1 MTVGGDLTDGV
12 HRRRHDLQVLYDAK
26 RLGTVLFQFPPSF
39 EPSPAS
45 IAIVEE
51 CRALLLPEF
60 PMAIEFRNRKWL
72 GLDSVSGISTATAS
86 K

>member
-1 MTVGGDLTDGV
+1 M
-12 HRRRHDLQVLYDAK
+12 
-26 RLGTVLFQFPPSF
+26 
-39 EPSPAS
+39 
-45 IAIVEE
+45 
-51 CRALLLPEF
+51 LLPEF